1 MKKLIEELAENL
13 TSKDIAQIMMQSEMS
28 ARISVERVRRNMNQK
43 EFAEIMGVSQGM
55 VSRWESGEYN
65 FTISSIAEI
74 CARLGIDVSLDFH
87 GNKEP
92 QPQNVISI
100 DEYRLS
106 LFSEEM

>member
-1 MKKLIEELAENL
+1 MKKLIEELTENL
-13 TSKDIAQIMMQSEMS
+13 TAKDIAQIMMQSEMS
-28 ARISVERVRRNMNQK
+28 ARISVERVRRNMSQK
-43 EFAEIMGVSQGM
+43 EFAEFMGVSQGM

-65 FTISSIAEI
+65 FTISSIVEI
-74 CARLGIDVSLDFH
+74 CSRLDIDVSLSFCDK
-87 GNKEP
+87 KEI